1 MRSTRSPN
9 RGQTPNSHLG
19 FTYIGILIVVSV
31 MGAGLAATGTLWSH
45 AAQRDKERELL
56 FVGNQFREAIASY
69 YNRTPGGAKVFPRK
83 LEDLLEDKRFPM
95 PQRHLRKVY
104 PDPMTGA
111 AQWGL
116 VEVPGGAGIMGV
128 HSLSEETPIKSGNFW
143 ANDAAFE
150 GAARYADW
158 QFVFSSPNFARP
170 GIEKSAAK

>member
-1 MRSTRSPN
+1 MRSSR
-9 RGQTPNSHLG
+9 G
-19 FTYIGILIVVSV
+19 FTYIGVLIIVSV

-56 FVGNQFREAIASY
+56 FVGSQFRNAIASY
-69 YNRTPGGAKVFPRK
+69 YHRTPGGAKLFPKK

-95 PQRHLRKVY
+95 PQRHLRKLY
-104 PDPMTGA
+104 PDPMTGK

-128 HSLSEETPIKSGNFW
+128 HSLSEETPVKSGNFS
-143 ANDAAFE
+143 APDAAFE

-158 QFVFSSPNFARP
+158 QFVFSAPNSARP